1 MSKRKIKLVVTFKAV
16 YQGDEYVPFEYAETK
31 EEMELVIPGLDPKF
45 VVLPKIL
52 EGITDKV
59 ISAHNEQIAIYFNKK
74 MAEELQ
80 SGQLGLFATGKVK
93 ESDNGI
99 VHEITM
105 PGPAEPGD
113 EDSDIE
119 LTADEAKEVYEEFA
133 A

>member
-1 MSKRKIKLVVTFKAV
+1 MSRKIKLVVTFKAV
-16 YQGDEYVPFEYAETK
+16 YQGDEYVPYEYAETK

-80 SGQLGLFATGKVK
+80 SGQLGLFATGKIK
-93 ESDNGI
+93 KTDFDAFADAE
-99 VHEITM
+99 
-105 PGPAEPGD
+105 AEPER
-113 EDSDIE
+113 EDGDIE

>member
-1 MSKRKIKLVVTFKAV
+1 MSRKIKLVVTFKAV
-16 YQGDEYVPFEYAETK
+16 YQGDEYVPYEYAETK

-80 SGQLGLFATGKVK
+80 SGQLGLFATGKSKKTDFDAFANVQ
-93 ESDNGI
+93 
-99 VHEITM
+99 
-105 PGPAEPGD
+105 AEPGD
-113 EDSDIE
+113 EDGDIE
-119 LTADEAKEVYEEFA
+119 LTAEEAKEVYEEFA